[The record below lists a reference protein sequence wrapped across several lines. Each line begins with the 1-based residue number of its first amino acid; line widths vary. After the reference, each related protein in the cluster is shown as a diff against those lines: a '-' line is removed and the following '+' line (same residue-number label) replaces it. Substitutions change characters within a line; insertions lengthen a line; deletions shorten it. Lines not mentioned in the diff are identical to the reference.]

1 MSDSPKVWIDRAG
14 PIAGRARSYRGFAVD
29 GGLWLGRAGA
39 IAGRARSHRGFGVD
53 RGVWLGGAGAF
64 AGRARFYGGGVDL
77 EVGFTSIPCGSGLC
91 PRWGRQGRREAC

>member
-1 MSDSPKVWIDRAG
+1 MSDSPKVWTDRTG
-14 PIAGRARSYRGFAVD
+14 PIAGRARSHRGFGVD

-39 IAGRARSHRGFGVD
+39 IAR
-53 RGVWLGGAGAF
+53 
-64 AGRARFYGGGVDL
+64 RARFYGGGVGL